1 MLYVLNSMMCNRTVL
16 IALVGNQ
23 DRIEIL
29 ERQTPLSHLSHT
41 HLRPSSPLYG
51 DRLFDKLLNIRY
63 FGNVLTRGAFRRKL
77 ARAPGTSG
85 YALGFQTKQED
96 GSLLTLFLD
105 PTNDDGEFG
114 RREGA
119 VCRAAYIN
127 ERPSELEANLRN
139 CRLELR
145 RPGDGGDGGGGSGGG
160 DGGEVGGKGVCAGGE
175 TKGVD
180 TGGAGQADG
189 AADHEGKAV
198 ADMGSFA
205 VIVASRDIQ
214 KGEELFTWYG
224 DEFDR
229 SSYT

>member
-1 MLYVLNSMMCNRTVL
+1 M
-16 IALVGNQ
+16 
-23 DRIEIL
+23 
-29 ERQTPLSHLSHT
+29 
-41 HLRPSSPLYG
+41 YG
-51 DRLFDKLLNIRY
+51 DRPFDHLLCIRY

-145 RPGDGGDGGGGSGGG
+145 RPGDGGGGGGGGGGG
-160 DGGEVGGKGVCAGGE
+160 DGGEVEENGVCAGGE
-175 TKGVD
+175 TKSVD

-189 AADHEGKAV
+189 AAEDEGKAV

-205 VIVASRDIQ
+205 VIVASRDIR